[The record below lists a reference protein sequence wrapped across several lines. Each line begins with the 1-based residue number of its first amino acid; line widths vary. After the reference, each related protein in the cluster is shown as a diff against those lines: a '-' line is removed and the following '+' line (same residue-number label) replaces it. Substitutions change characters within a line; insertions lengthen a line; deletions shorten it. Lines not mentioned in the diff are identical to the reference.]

1 MGWLFEFFGEILV
14 QILFEGLIKW
24 PGIWILRSFF
34 GTSEQEA
41 DGCLAVLIGLAF
53 WGVLGLV
60 FWLLAR

>member
-1 MGWLFEFFGEILV
+1 MGWLFEFFGELLV
-14 QILFEGLIKW
+14 QLLFEGLIKW
-24 PGIWILRSFF
+24 PGIWILRTLF
-34 GTSEQEA
+34 GSSEEAA